1 MYGKHL
7 NMFKLQKHITR
18 LKKRKRYKYF
28 KELGSQAIQEIT
40 QRIDKAYKLFFNNL
54 KRGVK
59 TSPPKFRKFINYNS
73 FILKQAGY
81 MLLQGNKIRIGKKIY
96 KYHKSRDIEG
106 KIKTLTVK
114 RDTLGDFYIYFV
126 CETEIADIEV
136 ASRKIAGFDFGLKTF
151 LTNSEEE
158 KIECP
163 QYYKKSLN
171 QLSKT
176 HKRLS
181 SKKKGSNKRKK
192 VILHLNRLYK
202 KINNRRGDF
211 FFKLAHELTDNY
223 DVLIFEDL
231 NLKAIQKRWG
241 RKLSDLS
248 PHRFLSIIGYLCQ
261 VKGKTFHKIP
271 RYEPTSKT
279 CHKCGHI
286 NNNLSLKERSWTCPK
301 CKSIL
306 DRDVNAAINIKRVGV
321 STLGLGSLRSS
332 LKATT
337 V

>member
-1 MYGKHL
+1 
-7 NMFKLQKHITR
+7 MFKLQKHITR

-306 DRDVNAAINIKRVGV
+306 DRDVNAAINIKRVGA